1 MRERQGWAV
10 NISGVKAG
18 QASSARQAPRMKSKV
33 AIDREEPIP
42 VASRHLQYAD
52 GQELK
57 LGDHVRVGEDDGI
70 VVASLDTGE
79 FSDPLGKT
87 QWRFLK
93 TGVLVML
100 PDHGLVHCKELGP
113 DIKLIQ
119 RLRQRRVASSST

>member
-1 MRERQGWAV
+1 MRERQNLNHRSPG
-10 NISGVKAG
+10 IGAG
-18 QASSARQAPRMKSKV
+18 QASSVRQATRAKVRV
-33 AIDREEPIP
+33 AIERDPP
-42 VASRHLQYAD
+42 PPAASRHMQYAD

-93 TGVLVML
+93 SGVLVML
-100 PDHGLVHCKELGP
+100 PAHGLVHCKELGP
-113 DIKLIQ
+113 DIKLVQ
-119 RLRQRRVASSST
+119 RLRQHRLS